1 MTQNQLTELIESD
14 QGRALLETAEE
25 RGYVE
30 PTELEAFALEHDLA
44 DDDVEAFARELEAM
58 GVELGPRAEGDAEPS
73 QGRSSTSSLT
83 RSPERQTACSCSS
96 PTSASTSC

>member
-1 MTQNQLTELIESD
+1 MKGNGHRKGHEEHLTQNQLTELIESD

-58 GVELGPRAEGDAEPS
+58 GVELGPRPGRRGGAS
-73 QGRSSTSSLT
+73 QGEAQPR
-83 RSPERQTACSCSS
+83 A
-96 PTSASTSC
+96 